1 MGCVVFSVICAAHM
15 VEDTLEEFS
24 EGVWNMVVE
33 NVRPL
38 DRVDFPAL
46 GICEFGDKEAEFAEL
61 FEHIER
67 YIQLLLSKQKNNFQ
81 HYLNSHKLQMVM
93 LVVSKTLNS
102 QQTITTEKD
111 RNDSLEL

>member
-1 MGCVVFSVICAAHM
+1 MACLVFSFIGAAHL
-15 VEDTLEEFS
+15 VEDTLAEFS
-24 EGVWNMVVE
+24 EGVWSMVVE

-67 YIQLLLSKQKNNFQ
+67 
-81 HYLNSHKLQMVM
+81 
-93 LVVSKTLNS
+93 
-102 QQTITTEKD
+102 
-111 RNDSLEL
+111 